1 MKQITFKEWEKEQL
15 QDPQFREAAA
25 EQELAYQIIR
35 LRLQRGLTQQ
45 QLAKR
50 VGAHQSSIAR
60 LESGAAPPRLS
71 FLRRVVHALGGKLE
85 IHITPAAQT
94 GAEPDPST
102 YETTP

>member
-1 MKQITFKEWEKEQL
+1 MSWEVVFYTFKEWEKEQL

-25 EQELAYQIIR
+25 EQELAYQITR
-35 LRLQRGLTQQ
+35 LRLQRGFTQQ
-45 QLAKR
+45 QLAER
-50 VGAHQSSIAR
+50 VGTHQSSIAR

-85 IHITPAAQT
+85 IQITSADSP
-94 GAEPDPST
+94 T